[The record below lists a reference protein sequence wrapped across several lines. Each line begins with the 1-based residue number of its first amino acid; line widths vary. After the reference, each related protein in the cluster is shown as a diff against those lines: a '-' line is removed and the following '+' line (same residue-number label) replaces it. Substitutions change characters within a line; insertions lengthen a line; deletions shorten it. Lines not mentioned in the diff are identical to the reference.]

1 MSNPLPSR
9 SSFALRLALAAASSG
24 LYSLAYPPL
33 GWGWL
38 VFPALAG
45 LLIAL
50 KDQRGSRAR
59 SIGFLHG
66 LTAFGVGLSWL
77 YELFGP
83 LAIVLWFV
91 LAAFPAM
98 FAQFQGLAAARGVSG
113 WKLAVFTALNWGAWE
128 FIRAELFPLKFPWMS
143 AGLAMGP
150 NRLLPWI
157 GVYGV
162 SAIVIV
168 GVALL
173 VTRQWKL
180 ALAPATVLL
189 GSWVSIPRHPAPSG
203 GAAIQVA
210 GIQKEGVSL
219 HEFLTATR
227 ELPAEIP
234 FVVWPEYAVPYDIR
248 ADKADWEAVQQLCRD
263 PGITL
268 TFGTQLH
275 PESGP
280 GWRNIALTVD
290 PTGVR
295 GEHNKV
301 HPVHFFNDGIAGT
314 TALPVETEHGK
325 IGTPV
330 CFDCDYEGVVR
341 RMTTAGAEAFI
352 VPIMDAESW
361 TARQHDQH
369 AELFRIRA
377 CENGRWMFV
386 CATSGVSQVID
397 PNGQVHGRLGAMV
410 SGTDGQLEKGEP
422 ADLLHPLRLAD
433 AVGGT
438 GGGRRLLDRL
448 AARRS
453 SRHWTTAGRDGMK
466 RPCPTCCSSARS
478 VWFPKI
484 RPPSPK
490 PTCGWSRESSPL
502 WPRGCRFR
510 RARR

>member
-1 MSNPLPSR
+1 MESPSSR
-9 SSFALRLALAAASSG
+9 SSFALRLLLAVASGG
-24 LYSLAYPPL
+24 LYSLAYPPV

-38 VFPALAG
+38 VVPALAG

-50 KDQRGSRAR
+50 KDQHGSRAR
-59 SIGFLHG
+59 AIGFLHG

-91 LAAFPAM
+91 LAAFPAL
-98 FAQFQGLAAARGVSG
+98 FAQFQSLAAARKVNG

-128 FIRAELFPLKFPWMS
+128 FIRAELFPLKFPWMT

-173 VTRQWKL
+173 VTRQWKP
-180 ALAPATVLL
+180 ALTPAAVLL
-189 GSWVSIPRHPAPSG
+189 ASLLLIPRHPVPAG
-203 GAAIQVA
+203 DTAIQVA

-227 ELPAEIP
+227 ELPADIP
-234 FVVWPEYAVPYDIR
+234 YVVWPEYAVPYDIR

-263 PGITL
+263 RGITL

-275 PESGP
+275 PEGGP

-314 TALPVETEHGK
+314 SALPVDTGHGK

-330 CFDCDYEGVVR
+330 CFDGDYEGVVR
-341 RMTTAGAEAFI
+341 RMTKAGAELFI
-352 VPIMDAESW
+352 VPVMDAESW
-361 TARQHDQH
+361 TAREHDQH

-397 PNGQVHGRLGAMV
+397 PNGQIHGKLGAMV
-410 SGTDGQLEKGEP
+410 SGT
-422 ADLLHPLRLAD
+422 LLGSL
-433 AVGGT
+433 
-438 GGGRRLLDRL
+438 
-448 AARRS
+448 
-453 SRHWTTAGRDGMK
+453 K
-466 RPCPTCCSSARS
+466 
-478 VWFPKI
+478 K
-484 RPPSPK
+484 
-490 PTCGWSRESSPL
+490 ESPL
-502 WPRGCRFR
+502 TFYTRFGWLTPWAVLATAVAWWVVLWRGSLR
-510 RARR
+510 RKRHDAA

>member
-1 MSNPLPSR
+1 MESSGSR
-9 SSFALRLALAAASSG
+9 SSFALRLALAVASGG

-38 VFPALAG
+38 VFPAVAG
-45 LLIAL
+45 LLLAL

-59 SIGFLHG
+59 AIGFLHG

-98 FAQFQGLAAARGVSG
+98 FAQFQGLAAVREVSG
-113 WKLAVFTALNWGAWE
+113 WRLAVFTALNWGAWE
-128 FIRAELFPLKFPWMS
+128 FIRAELFPLKFPWMT
-143 AGLAMGP
+143 AGLALGP

-162 SAIVIV
+162 SAIMIM
-168 GVALL
+168 GVAFL

-180 ALAPATVLL
+180 ALAPAAVLL
-189 GSWVSIPRHPAPSG
+189 GAMLLVSRHPVPEPDDPTALK
-203 GAAIQVA
+203 VA
-210 GIQKEGVSL
+210 GIQKEDVSL
-219 HEFLTATR
+219 HGFLTATR
-227 ELPAEIP
+227 ELPADIP
-234 FVVWPEYAVPYDIR
+234 YVVWPEYGVPYDIR
-248 ADKADWEAVQQLCRD
+248 ADKDDWVQVQQLCRD
-263 PGITL
+263 RGITL

-275 PESGP
+275 LQDGP

-290 PTGVR
+290 PAGVR

-314 TALPVETEHGK
+314 SALPIETAHGK

-341 RMTTAGAEAFI
+341 RMTTAGAELFI
-352 VPIMDAESW
+352 VPIMDAEAW

-397 PNGQVHGRLGAMV
+397 PNGRLHGRLGAMV
-410 SGTDGQLEKGEP
+410 SGTLVGS
-422 ADLLHPLRLAD
+422 LRRETRLTFYTRFGWLTPW
-433 AVGGT
+433 AVLVAAAGWWAALMIPSRRGT
-438 GGGRRLLDRL
+438 GRPR
-448 AARRS
+448 
-453 SRHWTTAGRDGMK
+453 AGM
-466 RPCPTCCSSARS
+466 A
-478 VWFPKI
+478 
-484 RPPSPK
+484 
-490 PTCGWSRESSPL
+490 
-502 WPRGCRFR
+502 
-510 RARR
+510 